1 MVMVRI
7 VAAAVNWV
15 GLMVQNH
22 CCEIRVIFLSLR
34 NVLVC
39 ILACPFTELKIMQPE
54 KMKGSVKDV
63 LLALRELNKKAEDVQ
78 SSGRKANEILWS
90 RRVQEKSLCRRRR
103 ESKKGDKKECSS
115 CFCFFFLQQVTIG
128 RPAQSS
134 PSFGPFYS
142 MPHSLQVFGTSSAY
156 RTPFFW
162 ISRLTRKLSLVV
174 ETL

>member
-54 KMKGSVKDV
+54 KIKGSVKDV
-63 LLALRELNKKAEDVQ
+63 LLALEELNKKAEDVQ

-115 CFCFFFLQQVTIG
+115 CFCFFFCNRWL
-128 RPAQSS
+128 
-134 PSFGPFYS
+134 
-142 MPHSLQVFGTSSAY
+142 LDD
-156 RTPFFW
+156 
-162 ISRLTRKLSLVV
+162 LLSLHRHLAHFTPCH
-174 ETL
+174 TLCKSLVHPLHIEHLFFEFPGSPENSA